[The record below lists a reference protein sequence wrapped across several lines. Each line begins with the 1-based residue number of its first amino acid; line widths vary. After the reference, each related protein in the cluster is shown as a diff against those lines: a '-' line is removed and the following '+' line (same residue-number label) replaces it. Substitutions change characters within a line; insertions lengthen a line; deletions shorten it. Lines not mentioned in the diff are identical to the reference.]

1 MRRDTGGRP
10 AEGSDPKPRRAVMS
24 RKHALALSGAV
35 FLILTLGFYILF
47 SERGVA
53 DLNKLN
59 ADREHLAEQ
68 NRRIVREN
76 LLLGEEI
83 DRLNH
88 DPAYIERIA
97 RKELGMIH
105 RNEIVIKPRQT
116 AERPETAGR

>member
-1 MRRDTGGRP
+1 
-10 AEGSDPKPRRAVMS
+10 MS
-24 RKHALALSGAV
+24 RRHALALSGAV

-53 DLNKLN
+53 DLKKLN
-59 ADREHLAEQ
+59 ADRAHLAEQ
-68 NRRIVREN
+68 NRRIVHEN

-83 DRLNH
+83 DRLLH

-105 RNEIVIKPRQT
+105 RHEIVIKPQQT
-116 AERPETAGR
+116 AEPLGTPNR